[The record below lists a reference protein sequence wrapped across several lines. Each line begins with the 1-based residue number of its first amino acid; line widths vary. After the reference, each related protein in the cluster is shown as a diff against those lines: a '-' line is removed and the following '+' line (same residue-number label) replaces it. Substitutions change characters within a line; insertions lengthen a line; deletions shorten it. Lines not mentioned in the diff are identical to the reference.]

1 MNQKLTPSHLAFLKN
16 LHSGKKKSNDALIY
30 DFLKNKGATSSY
42 HLEGFFEKNRIVKTN
57 GKSTLNSVS
66 STLRSLELK
75 GYIRK
80 CGQTRIMKTLYSIYE
95 AVLEQPQMLIEAN
108 KIKVEQK
115 NTWLNK
121 GLKHGYLTDEKIL
134 ELQAQEI
141 VPFT

>member
-1 MNQKLTPSHLAFLKN
+1 MNQKLTPSHLSFLKH
-16 LHSGKKKSNDALIY
+16 LHSGKKKSNDSLIY
-30 DFLKNKGATSSY
+30 DFLRKKGATSSY
-42 HLEGFFEKNRIVKTN
+42 HLEDFFEKNRIVKTN

-75 GYIRK
+75 GFIRK

-115 NTWLNK
+115 NTWLNN
-121 GLKHGYLTDEKIL
+121 GYLTGEKFL

-141 VPFT
+141 VPFI

>member
-16 LHSGKKKSNDALIY
+16 RNSGKMKSNEDLIY
-30 DFLKNKGATSSY
+30 DVLSKKGATSSY
-42 HLEGFFEKNRIVKTN
+42 HLEDFFEKNRIVKTN

-75 GYIRK
+75 GIIRK

-121 GLKHGYLTDEKIL
+121 GLKHGWLSAEEFNK
-134 ELQAQEI
+134 LQEEESVYYI
-141 VPFT
+141 